1 MTMAKNTFDPNSPL
15 IQASITSDGGNSWP
29 VVDELGNPDNRST
42 TLRPDYPES
51 EAVVHGQLDS
61 DLGSWAT
68 NDSTIDDDAE
78 GPYNVTLPEPD
89 YSMQMPG
96 FPDDGTGP
104 EGDAPM
110 PAPPPG
116 SFRGHVNMTDPQCVR
131 GPQSLLG
138 AEDFR

>member
-1 MTMAKNTFDPNSPL
+1 MARQNYDPNSPL
-15 IQASITSDGGNSWP
+15 IQASITSDGGNAWP
-29 VVDELGNPDNRST
+29 VVDELGDPGMRST
-42 TLRPDYPES
+42 TQRPDYPES
-51 EAVVHGQLDS
+51 EAVVHGRLDS
-61 DLGSWAT
+61 DLGSWST

-116 SFRGHVNMTDPQCVR
+116 SFRGHVNMTDPQCKPM
-131 GPQSLLG
+131 GQSLLG
-138 AEDFR
+138 AEDFA